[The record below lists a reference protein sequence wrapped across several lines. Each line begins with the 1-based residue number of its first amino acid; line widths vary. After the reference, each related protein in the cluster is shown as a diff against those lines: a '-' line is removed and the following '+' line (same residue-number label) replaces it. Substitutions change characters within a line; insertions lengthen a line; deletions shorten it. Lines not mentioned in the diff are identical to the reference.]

1 MWANKTRRCE
11 RATPQTLGCT
21 STICCDKTGT
31 LTTNQ
36 MAVRELVLPASR
48 VLGGGGG
55 GGEGEG
61 PVNWRVMEVQGS
73 SFDFTPSAGG
83 LVCEGDRS
91 DLERFD
97 VR

>member
-1 MWANKTRRCE
+1 MDVLRRTE
-11 RATPQTLGCT
+11 EVQ
-21 STICCDKTGT
+21 K
-31 LTTNQ
+31 
-36 MAVRELVLPASR
+36 ELEAIGASS
-48 VLGGGGG
+48 G

-83 LVCEGDRS
+83 LVCEVDRS